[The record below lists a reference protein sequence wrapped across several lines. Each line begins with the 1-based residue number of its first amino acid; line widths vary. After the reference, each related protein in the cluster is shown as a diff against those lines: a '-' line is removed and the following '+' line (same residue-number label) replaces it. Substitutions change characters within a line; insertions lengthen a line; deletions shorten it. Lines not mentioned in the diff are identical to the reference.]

1 MGQGEYFGEQVQ
13 CTQGPYDRDL
23 CFQALLK
30 TDLRT
35 ASVMAISETVE
46 CLALDR
52 E

>member
-1 MGQGEYFGEQVQ
+1 MD
-13 CTQGPYDRDL
+13 TQTL
-23 CFQALLK
+23 QITFIFQALLK

-35 ASVMAISETVE
+35 ASVLAISETVE

>member
-1 MGQGEYFGEQVQ
+1 MTEI
-13 CTQGPYDRDL
+13 DNND
-23 CFQALLK
+23 QALLK

-35 ASVMAISETVE
+35 ASVVARSETVE